1 MLKTIISYLITQ
13 LPDTVKIVLATLV
26 IAVLAVSYMKLF
38 QISEIKAYVDPIQSV
53 NNSRFESM
61 VKHSDYQFQ
70 LLRDDIN
77 SLRQQNTVI
86 IDKLINNHK

>member
-1 MLKTIISYLITQ
+1 MLKTIITYLITQ

-38 QISEIKAYVDPIQSV
+38 QISEIKAYVDPIISV
-53 NNSRFESM
+53 NNSRLESM
-61 VKHSDYQFQ
+61 VKHSDHQFQ

-86 IDKLINNHK
+86 IDKLVK

>member
-1 MLKTIISYLITQ
+1 MLKTIITYLITQ

-61 VKHSDYQFQ
+61 VKHSDHQFQ

-86 IDKLINNHK
+86 IDKLVK